1 MTYPQDGSAHTVESD
16 DGRVSRRAWLA
27 QTGAV
32 ALTACATGG
41 GATLAGSASTNVART
56 TSLDD
61 LGTEVPRLLRLA
73 AVPGL
78 SVAVVRSGEVT
89 SRGFGVRRAGSDGPV
104 TADTVFEAASLSKP
118 VFAYALLSLVKE
130 GALDL
135 DRPVGTYVELPNPAD
150 ALAKSITA
158 RHLLSHSGGWRNW
171 RGRDQT
177 LTTDFAPGSRF
188 SYSGEGFYFLQRI
201 AEKLSGR
208 GFSAFMRERVLTP
221 LGMRNSGYVWRQELD
236 AALASPHTNR
246 GQPIDSNGVRT
257 GRVFAGVAKES
268 GKSLDDWH
276 VEDAERSLARVDAA
290 LPAIPNFLVPNA
302 AASLLTTANDYA
314 LFLRHLMGSAGKV
327 DHRFGQMLSSQ
338 VSINE
343 ALSWGLGIGLERVD
357 GRDYFWHWGDNPG
370 FKNFVVGDAAAGWS
384 VVVFSNGNS
393 GARVY
398 ERVVRTVTRQDHPA
412 FLWI

>member
-1 MTYPQDGSAHTVESD
+1 
-16 DGRVSRRAWLA
+16 VSRRAWLA
-27 QTGAV
+27 HSGAL
-32 ALTACATGG
+32 ALTACAAGG
-41 GATLAGSASTNVART
+41 GATLASSAAASAART

-61 LGTEVPRLLRLA
+61 LAAEVPRLLRLA
-73 AVPGL
+73 SVPGL
-78 SVAVVRSGEVT
+78 SMAIVRSGEVT
-89 SRGFGVRRAGSDGPV
+89 SRGFGIRRAGSEGFV
-104 TADTVFEAASLSKP
+104 TPDTVFEAASLSKP
-118 VFAYALLSLVKE
+118 VFAYALLSLVAE

-135 DRPVGTYVELPNPAD
+135 DRPVGTYVEVPNPAD

-171 RGRDQT
+171 RARDQA
-177 LTTDFAPGSRF
+177 LTSDFAPGSRF

-208 GFSAFMRERVLTP
+208 GFSAFMRDRVLTP

-236 AALASPHTNR
+236 TALASPHTNR
-246 GQPIDSNGVRT
+246 GQPMDSNGVRT
-257 GRVFAGVAKES
+257 GRVFAGMAMES
-268 GKSLDDWH
+268 GKPLDDWH

-314 LFLRHLMGSAGKV
+314 LFLRHLTGPAGKA
-327 DHRFGQMLSSQ
+327 DARLGQMLTSQ

-343 ALSWGLGIGLERVD
+343 ALSWGLGMGLERVD
-357 GRDYFWHWGDNPG
+357 GRQYFWHWGDNPG

-398 ERVVRTVTRQDHPA
+398 ERVVRAVTGQDHPA